1 MSFRHSHLS
10 NPVGRAL
17 VDGSTLFQER
27 VQKASGVGGISVFLG
42 LDDQISFEEGGQ
54 ISRFSLQII
63 GTKEFL

>member
-1 MSFRHSHLS
+1 MS
-10 NPVGRAL
+10 RAL
-17 VDGSTLFQER
+17 VDVFTLFQER
-27 VQKASGVGGISVFLG
+27 VQKASGVRDISEYLG

>member
-1 MSFRHSHLS
+1 MSFRHSQLS

-27 VQKASGVGGISVFLG
+27 VQKASGDGSISVFLG

-63 GTKEFL
+63 GT

>member
-1 MSFRHSHLS
+1 M
-10 NPVGRAL
+10 GRAL
-17 VDGSTLFQER
+17 VDVFTLFQER
-27 VQKASGVGGISVFLG
+27 VQKASGGGGISEYLG

>member
-17 VDGSTLFQER
+17 VDVFTLFQER
-27 VQKASGVGGISVFLG
+27 VQKASGVRGISEYLG

-54 ISRFSLQII
+54 ISRFSLQVI